1 MRFEAFHRSPPHHA
15 PKSLAVRGG
24 LVRTFGGLAT
34 FLVLTF
40 FCSGIYILE
49 DAFSDPLAAQAAA
62 LIFGA
67 FIIALATILLY
78 YLIRPRTE
86 PRRIRKERPL
96 PAAALPKHEFVDAE
110 EIPLA
115 APHED
120 ARKDLVYQRVYVD
133 HSRIRP

>member
-1 MRFEAFHRSPPHHA
+1 MRLEALHRAPPQHA

-40 FCSGIYILE
+40 LCSGIYILV
-49 DAFSDPLAAQAAA
+49 DAFADPLAAQASA

-67 FIIALATILLY
+67 FVIALATILLF
-78 YLIRPRTE
+78 YLVKPRRE
-86 PRRIRKERPL
+86 PRRIRKERPH
-96 PAAALPKHEFVDAE
+96 PAAGLLAPEFIE
-110 EIPLA
+110 EVSFIA
-115 APHED
+115 SRHD

>member
-1 MRFEAFHRSPPHHA
+1 MRHETLHRAPPQHA
-15 PKSLAVRGG
+15 PKSLVARGG

-40 FCSGIYILE
+40 LSSGIYILE
-49 DAFSDPLAAQAAA
+49 DAFADPLAAQAAA

-78 YLIRPRTE
+78 YLIKPRRE
-86 PRRIRKERPL
+86 PRRMRRDRPH
-96 PAAALPKHEFVDAE
+96 PAAGIPKQQFVEVE

-115 APHED
+115 APHDD

>member
-1 MRFEAFHRSPPHHA
+1 
-15 PKSLAVRGG
+15 
-24 LVRTFGGLAT
+24 VRTFGGLAT

-40 FCSGIYILE
+40 LCSGIYILE
-49 DAFSDPLAAQAAA
+49 DAFADPLAAQAAA

-78 YLIRPRTE
+78 YLVKPRGE
-86 PRRIRKERPL
+86 PRRGRRDRPH
-96 PAAALPKHEFVDAE
+96 PGARLPKQEFVDVE
-110 EIPLA
+110 EIALDTA
-115 APHED
+115 QDD

>member
-1 MRFEAFHRSPPHHA
+1 
-15 PKSLAVRGG
+15 
-24 LVRTFGGLAT
+24 VRTFGGLAT

-40 FCSGIYILE
+40 LCSGIYILE
-49 DAFSDPLAAQAAA
+49 DTFSDPLAAQAAA

-78 YLIRPRTE
+78 YLVKPRGE
-86 PRRIRKERPL
+86 PRRARRD
-96 PAAALPKHEFVDAE
+96 PAARLPKEEFTDVE
-110 EIPLA
+110 EIALD
-115 APHED
+115 APQDD

>member
-1 MRFEAFHRSPPHHA
+1 MRLEALHRPPPQHA
-15 PKSLAVRGG
+15 PRSLAVRGG

-40 FCSGIYILE
+40 LCSGIYILE
-49 DAFSDPLAAQAAA
+49 DAFADPLAAQAAA

-67 FIIALATILLY
+67 FSIALATILLY
-78 YLIRPRTE
+78 YLVKPRGE
-86 PRRIRKERPL
+86 PRRMGRERPH
-96 PAAALPKHEFVDAE
+96 PEQEFVDVE
-110 EIPLA
+110 EIALD
-115 APHED
+115 APQDD

>member
-1 MRFEAFHRSPPHHA
+1 MRLEALHRGPPQHA

-40 FCSGIYILE
+40 LCSGIYILE

-78 YLIRPRTE
+78 YLIRPTTE
-86 PRRIRKERPL
+86 PRRTRKNLRHAVSVPSQ
-96 PAAALPKHEFVDAE
+96 EFME
-110 EIPLA
+110 EIPLV
-115 APHED
+115 APRDD